1 MMPTTKTLLEHRTNL
16 TQEVTRK
23 HDRRFAMMYMKTG
36 LFLPRVFKPFYILPL
51 LQIAQTQFCNGYS
64 F

>member
-36 LFLPRVFKPFYILPL
+36 LFLPRVF
-51 LQIAQTQFCNGYS
+51 
-64 F
+64 